1 MLNYTPSFVTER
13 GLFGN
18 RAYAPKAAEL
28 EDFEEN
34 ARTGKI
40 LRTTVQHNGAN
51 VGVCAELLRNGLIR
65 SGDAIR
71 FV

>member
-13 GLFGN
+13 GLFRN
-18 RAYAPKAAEL
+18 RAYAPKDAEM

-34 ARTGKI
+34 ARMGKI
-40 LRTTVQHNGAN
+40 LRTAVQHNGAN
-51 VGVCAELLRNGLIR
+51 VGVYAELLRNGMIR